1 MPRLAHPKIKEKGPQ
16 VPQTALFL
24 DECLLFCLRVIAEAA
39 IPSELWIL
47 AKLALMLLP
56 VVCLDGTKGNTRLRA
71 DENLLE
77 KAVQAGSLE
86 GP

>member
-1 MPRLAHPKIKEKGPQ
+1 M
-16 VPQTALFL
+16 
-24 DECLLFCLRVIAEAA
+24 

-47 AKLALMLLP
+47 AKVALMPLP
-56 VVCLDGTKGNTRLRA
+56 VACLDGTKGNTRLRA
-71 DENLLE
+71 DGHLLE

>member
-1 MPRLAHPKIKEKGPQ
+1 M
-16 VPQTALFL
+16 
-24 DECLLFCLRVIAEAA
+24 IAEAA

-47 AKLALMLLP
+47 AKLALMLLA

-71 DENLLE
+71 DGHLLE

>member
-1 MPRLAHPKIKEKGPQ
+1 M
-16 VPQTALFL
+16 FL
-24 DECLLFCLRVIAEAA
+24 DECLLLCLRATAEAV

-47 AKLALMLLP
+47 AKVALTPLP
-56 VVCLDGTKGNTRLRA
+56 VACLDGTKGNTRLRA
-71 DENLLE
+71 DGHLLE

>member
-1 MPRLAHPKIKEKGPQ
+1 M
-16 VPQTALFL
+16 
-24 DECLLFCLRVIAEAA
+24 IAEAA

-71 DENLLE
+71 DEHLLE